1 LNKNGRSDTFWINAI
16 NPKKEVIVTTQDK
29 LVKRK
34 PSLLELAEFLKNV
47 SQVCKIN
54 GVSRQQFYD
63 IKRTYAEHGIEGL
76 KEKSVS
82 L

>member
-1 LNKNGRSDTFWINAI
+1 M
-16 NPKKEVIVTTQDK
+16 TTQDK